1 MSAKRMTCCE
11 CGLKILATMDQA
23 KRHGWTLWV
32 GGGVC
37 EECAGKEPAPVD
49 PIDSVPSAHVVTR
62 CPFAD
67 IRGQKA
73 CSNHGYSGCGGVV
86 PG

>member
-37 EECAGKEPAPVD
+37 KDCTSKDPSHVEPIAEPV
-49 PIDSVPSAHVVTR
+49 S
-62 CPFAD
+62 
-67 IRGQKA
+67 
-73 CSNHGYSGCGGVV
+73 
-86 PG
+86 